1 MSTSQSW
8 GLVVGGAVFLLV
20 PSVAVLAGRRPCF
33 LRGSRAP
40 APLLSAV
47 GLCAYAAVLVDE
59 IPRLAGASPAVRGTC
74 SYVGLGLMGTAVG
87 LFILYETLAALDRRG
102 RKRRW
107 GGK

>member
-8 GLVVGGAVFLLV
+8 GLIVGGALFPLA
-20 PSVAVLAGRRPCF
+20 PSVAVMVGWRPSF
-33 LRGSRAP
+33 LRDSRAP
-40 APLLSAV
+40 APLLGAV
-47 GLCAYAAVLVDE
+47 GLCVYAAVLLNE
-59 IPRLAGASPAVRGTC
+59 IPRLAAAAPGTRGTC

-87 LFILYETLAALDRRG
+87 LFILYETLAGSDRRG